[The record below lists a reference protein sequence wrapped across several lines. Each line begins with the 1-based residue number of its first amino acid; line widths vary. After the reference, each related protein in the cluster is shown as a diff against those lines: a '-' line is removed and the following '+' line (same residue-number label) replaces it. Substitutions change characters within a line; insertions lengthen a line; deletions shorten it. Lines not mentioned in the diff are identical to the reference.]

1 MEARAVST
9 TDGKALRWDLL
20 DAQPPPGERLTVRL
34 AFPSVCRDVYIGIDA
49 AHRRHVLVL
58 VPQDETTELTER
70 ASRGIAVQT
79 VEMTIDAGVG
89 TAVYVE
95 IACLEASGHAA
106 LDTVTSEL
114 VEALIAGAS
123 LGRVRTVQGVLA
135 KWRRFWS
142 GVPQN
147 LLSRE
152 EQLGLFGEVWF
163 LCKWL
168 MPSVG
173 PERAVAMWRGPAGA
187 RNDFEASGLGIEV
200 KTTARVDG
208 CHQVNGLE
216 QLMEP
221 SGGVLLLFSLLV
233 RDESSAA
240 DSLPTI
246 VACTRAALVDQ
257 PGHLVRFDALL
268 LAAKYEEAHASEY
281 RNLKLRIRGQTLYRV
296 AAKFPR
302 LIPASVAGGIPAG
315 VGNVSYELRLDG
327 AGEYALSENPAA
339 ASAVLSAFSSRFSE
353 TD

>member
-1 MEARAVST
+1 VSPT
-9 TDGKALRWDLL
+9 ESMALRWDLL

-34 AFPSVCRDVYIGIDA
+34 AFPTVCRDVYIGIDA

-79 VEMTIDAGVG
+79 VEMTLDAGVG

-114 VEALIAGAS
+114 VDALVSGAS
-123 LGRVRTVQGVLA
+123 AGRVRTVQGVLA

-173 PERAVAMWRGPAGA
+173 PERAVMMWRGPAGA
-187 RNDFEASGLGIEV
+187 RNDFEARGLGIEV

-208 CHQVNGLE
+208 SHQVNGLE

-221 SGGVLLLFSLLV
+221 SGGVLLLFSLMV
-233 RDESSAA
+233 RDESSAV

-246 VACTRAALVDQ
+246 VACARSALSDQ
-257 PGHLVRFDALL
+257 PEALIRLEALL
-268 LAAKYEEAHASEY
+268 LAAKYDDAHASEY
-281 RNLKLRIRGQTLYRV
+281 KGLKLRIRGQTLYRISER
-296 AAKFPR
+296 FPR
-302 LIPASVAGGIPAG
+302 LIPASFAGGVPAG
-315 VGNVSYELRLDG
+315 VGNVTYELRLDSAG
-327 AGEYALSENPAA
+327 AFALSEDPLA
-339 ASAVLSAFSSRFSE
+339 ASAVLSAFASRMSE
-353 TD
+353 G